1 VSAAASTR
9 DALTEVAR
17 AYEAK
22 THDRVLL
29 NFGGSNEMAR
39 QIVAGA
45 KVDVFI
51 AADVETM
58 KRTGRDGRAL
68 LSNRLAI
75 VSASPISN
83 VSQLKRFRRVAI
95 ANWRAGVPAGVYA
108 RSYLMTIN
116 AWRDVETRAIPTVD
130 VRAALA
136 AFDSGAADA
145 AIVYR
150 TDERLAKRRHATLA
164 LDATSIVYPAAVIRK
179 SAVAQRFF
187 DFLFSDGATRIFTRY
202 GFTLPTKR

>member
-1 VSAAASTR
+1 MRVLFSVALLAAVAAADFSP
-9 DALTEVAR
+9 
-17 AYEAK
+17 AK
-22 THDRVLL
+22 MTAPPAANWPTNGGNLYNERYSPLKTIDR
-29 NFGGSNEMAR
+29 
-39 QIVAGA
+39 
-45 KVDVFI
+45 
-51 AADVETM
+51 
-58 KRTGRDGRAL
+58 
-68 LSNRLAI
+68 
-75 VSASPISN
+75 SN

-108 RSYLMTIN
+108 RSYLMTMN

-136 AFDSGAADA
+136 AFDSGAVDA

-187 DFLFSDGATRIFTRY
+187 DFLFSDEATRIFTRY